1 MLQRTLPAGCLLTK
15 TASIFGVGRIQR
27 WSYPRPQRRRSFL
40 FPRHSL
46 AFLACLGERDG
57 DRLFSAFHPTPLSP
71 FAAFRRARLVTVHLA
86 SHFLAGTPRVFS
98 FPFLSH
104 SSLLIKVPV
113 KVIQRP
119 LAVLSAAVR
128 EPALDAT
135 SPTLRFWFSC
145 TWHRDKESQFLRQ
158 LPVEMFLKNRAR

>member
-57 DRLFSAFHPTPLSP
+57 DRLFAAFHPAALST

-128 EPALDAT
+128 EPARDAYHRRHFGSG
-135 SPTLRFWFSC
+135 SP
-145 TWHRDKESQFLRQ
+145 
-158 LPVEMFLKNRAR
+158 ARGTATKRVSSSGSSPSRCF